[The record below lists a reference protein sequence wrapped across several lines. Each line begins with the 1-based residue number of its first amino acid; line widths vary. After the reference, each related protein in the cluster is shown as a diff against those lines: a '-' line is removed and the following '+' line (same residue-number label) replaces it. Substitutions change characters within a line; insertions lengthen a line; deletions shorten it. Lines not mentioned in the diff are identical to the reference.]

1 MVVAEGWELYS
12 EGNLPAQPELSKQT
26 GVGDA
31 AELGTAVLCA
41 RGLLRNTQN
50 TVKDLKGAQQTIA
63 TRLQSYT
70 LH

>member
-1 MVVAEGWELYS
+1 MTEGWELYS

-26 GVGDA
+26 GVG
-31 AELGTAVLCA
+31 ELGTAVLCA

>member
-1 MVVAEGWELYS
+1 M
-12 EGNLPAQPELSKQT
+12 